1 MRDRVAISENCDPC
15 KCNVRARVRAIP
27 SFPPS
32 LSPSWILFCWFSFLT
47 CSCDT
52 HTIAYNRNGRRRSRP
67 NSLDSWCRTFGVITP
82 LYPIST
88 LPLFPPLKKKPA
100 YSLSLLFSRYCEMF
114 FSIRFPQ
121 KSTEIEER
129 EREGKSEAK
138 YFIRRCNCFRR
149 GYNSA
154 DKKFGWKREKKIYIV
169 TAHSSPVTTVACV
182 SCPSFWRARQASRR
196 LWHGARRR
204 LISRYCRL
212 IELHASVII
221 LFIDRA
227 TSLFPETF
235 RRVLHF
241 SYIAVRARL
250 YRDISRRTVLLYL
263 FRYQRERED
272 ALFNRHV
279 TP

>member
-1 MRDRVAISENCDPC
+1 MQ
-15 KCNVRARVRAIP
+15 RASSRSRNP
-27 SFPPS
+27 LLPPPLS
-32 LSPSWILFCWFSFLT
+32 LSWILFCWFSFLT

-67 NSLDSWCRTFGVITP
+67 NSLDLMPYIRRNHATVSHLHP
-82 LYPIST
+82 SS
-88 LPLFPPLKKKPA
+88 LPALKKKPA

-129 EREGKSEAK
+129 EGEGKSEAK

-169 TAHSSPVTTVACV
+169 TAHSSAVTTVACV
-182 SCPSFWRARQASRR
+182 SCLSFWRARQASRR

-250 YRDISRRTVLLYL
+250 YRDISSYGSIIFISISKRKRR
-263 FRYQRERED
+263 RERED